1 MIIRQAIPADAKK
14 LVELIKHVEDSGTML
29 FEPGERKTT
38 AEQFKKRIEVADEN
52 SAIFLAEEQDRLNG
66 YLFAVGE
73 NLIRKSHSV
82 YVAIGVRDGQ
92 RGTGIGTKLFTALAN
107 WAADKGLHR
116 IELTVMEHNEAGIAL
131 YKKMGFEV
139 EGRKR
144 DSLLVDGN
152 YVDELYMA
160 KIL

>member
-1 MIIRQAIPADAKK
+1 MKIRQAIPADAEK
-14 LVELIKHVEDSGTML
+14 LVELIKRVEDSGTMM
-29 FEPGERKTT
+29 FDPGERKTT
-38 AEQFKKRIEVADEN
+38 AEQFQKRIETIDEN
-52 SAIFLAEEQDRLNG
+52 SAIFVAEEQEGLTG
-66 YLFAVGE
+66 YLFAIGE
-73 NLIRKSHSV
+73 NLVRKSHSV
-82 YVAIGVRDGQ
+82 YVAIGVQDGQ
-92 RGTGIGTKLFTALAN
+92 RGTGIGTKLFSALDK
-107 WAADKGLHR
+107 WAVNKGLHR

-139 EGRKR
+139 EGRKL

>member
-1 MIIRQAIPADAKK
+1 MNIRQAMPADAEK
-14 LVELIKHVEDSGTML
+14 LVELIKRVEDSGTMM
-29 FEPGERKTT
+29 FDPGERKTT
-38 AEQFKKRIEVADEN
+38 AAQFKKRIEAIDGN
-52 SAIFLAEEQDRLNG
+52 SAIFVAEEQEILTG
-66 YLFAVGE
+66 YLFAIGE

-92 RGTGIGTKLFTALAN
+92 RGTGIGTKLFNALDS
-107 WAADKGLHR
+107 WAANKRLHR

-144 DSLLVDGN
+144 DSLFVDGN

>member
-1 MIIRQAIPADAKK
+1 MNIRQAIPADAEK
-14 LVELIKHVEDSGTML
+14 LVELIKRVEDSGTMM
-29 FEPGERKTT
+29 FDPGERKTT
-38 AEQFKKRIEVADEN
+38 AAQFKKRIESIDGN
-52 SAIFLAEEQDRLNG
+52 SAIFVAEEQEDLTG
-66 YLFAVGE
+66 YLFAIGE

-92 RGTGIGTKLFTALAN
+92 RGTGIGTKLFNALDS
-107 WAADKGLHR
+107 WAANKELHR
-116 IELTVMEHNEAGIAL
+116 IELTVMERNEAGIAL
-131 YKKMGFEV
+131 YKKVGFEV

-144 DSLLVDGN
+144 DSLLVNGN